1 MALNQKWPLL
11 AGQMVNV
18 GDELG
23 KRGLVELMAPPVEPT
38 DSGLRIARAL
48 LRS

>member
-1 MALNQKWPLL
+1 MALNQKWPLV
-11 AGQMVNV
+11 AAQMVHV

-23 KRGLVELMAPPVEPT
+23 KRGLVELMALPVEPT

>member
-1 MALNQKWPLL
+1 MALNQKWPLV
-11 AGQMVNV
+11 AGQMLHV

-23 KRGLVELMAPPVEPT
+23 KRRQVELMAPPVEPA
-38 DSGLRIARAL
+38 DSGLRIVRAL